1 MQDGVLRNEKGQLLP
16 GQTANPSGVNGHA
29 KGWMK
34 YGDRLQGWLQKPVS
48 EVLGLL
54 NDAERYE
61 RLSSI
66 DAVCVQHVA
75 NMLQGKDTVAQRE
88 KGLDR
93 IEGKP
98 SRSQEDGGL
107 FSLF

>member
-54 NDAERYE
+54 NDAERFE

-66 DAVCVQHVA
+66 DAICVQHVA
-75 NMLQGKDTVAQRE
+75 NMLQGKETITQRE

-93 IEGKP
+93 IEGKAMQN
-98 SRSQEDGGL
+98 QESNDL
-107 FSLF
+107 FSIF